1 MAKELSRVSKRFG
14 QDITYLNSVLQ
25 QMFPNS
31 LSNGKTDDL
40 RAFTKAYHNYKRKY
54 VKHLSF
60 TPDGE
65 FLSKYTLGECEILF
79 SATMLDH
86 YPLEAVYIYFD
97 TATYD
102 EIEKDE
108 KVTFYILCLSHKFN
122 L

>member
-1 MAKELSRVSKRFG
+1 MLTEELGNGRRFDSKERLDVAF
-14 QDITYLNSVLQ
+14 QH
-25 QMFPNS
+25 MFPTSAEEREDEIQS
-31 LSNGKTDDL
+31 LTES
-40 RAFTKAYHNYKRKY
+40 YHKYKREY

-65 FLSKYTLGECEILF
+65 FLSKYTLRECEILF

-86 YPLEAVYIYFD
+86 NPLEAVYIYFD

-108 KVTFYILCLSHKFN
+108 KVIVFLYFMSIT
-122 L
+122 

>member
-1 MAKELSRVSKRFG
+1 MLQKLEQDDELLRPLQELFPSSSADENEKE
-14 QDITYLNSVLQ
+14 DTIVL
-25 QMFPNS
+25 
-31 LSNGKTDDL
+31 LTE
-40 RAFTKAYHNYKRKY
+40 AYHNYKRKY

-65 FLSKYTLGECEILF
+65 FLSKYSLGECEILF

-86 YPLEAVYIYFD
+86 NPLEAVYIYFD

-108 KVTFYILCLSHKFN
+108 KVTFYILCLSNIFN

>member
-1 MAKELSRVSKRFG
+1 
-14 QDITYLNSVLQ
+14 
-25 QMFPNS
+25 MFPNS
-31 LSNGKTDDL
+31 SSNGKIDDL
-40 RAFTKAYHNYKRKY
+40 RAFTKAYHDYKRKY

-65 FLSKYTLGECEILF
+65 FLSKYTLREGEILF

-86 YPLEAVYIYFD
+86 NPLEAVYIYFD

-108 KVTFYILCLSHKFN
+108 KVIVFIFYVYHINLTFVGHN
-122 L
+122 